1 MTHAGVAEA
10 SVLIKNGVDVNADAL
25 VVSAETVQLV
35 RKVGSGNAADLPA
48 YVVEKDKTLPVV
60 AG

>member
-35 RKVGSGNAADLPA
+35 RSVGSGNAADLPA
-48 YVVEKDKTLPVV
+48 YVVEKDRTLPVV